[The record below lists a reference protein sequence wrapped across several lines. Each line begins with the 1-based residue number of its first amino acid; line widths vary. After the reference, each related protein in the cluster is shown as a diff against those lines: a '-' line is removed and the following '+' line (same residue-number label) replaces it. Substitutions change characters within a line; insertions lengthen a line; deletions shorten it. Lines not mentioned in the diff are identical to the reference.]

1 MFYSV
6 SYEIFS
12 PLILILHWAIFML
25 VINCRNIF
33 TWVQW
38 YNVCALAN
46 VQVLS
51 DFECSMAANI
61 RVLILSRLGLRVS
74 LPICWGRWSS
84 RSCGNRKT
92 WWGRWLCCTC
102 QYHCPSSQIFCEEAW
117 VEEVLEEAA
126 APAGDDRS
134 GHDDGPGAECRD
146 HCRWWRRSSCSKSGA
161 AAGSGI
167 TDKVKPY

>member
-38 YNVCALAN
+38 CNVCALAN

-161 AAGSGI
+161 AAGSG
-167 TDKVKPY
+167 K